1 VQITPN
7 TPNVVPGTAAFTV
20 DARHTDE
27 TELDAFYHDLETAFS
42 DIAKRRGLA
51 LAWETRLSVSPA
63 PMNAALKARIAASC
77 ETRGLKHRVMPS
89 GAGHDAQVL
98 SAVCPAAMIFVPS
111 RGGVS
116 HSPQEYSDHQ
126 ALSDGLAVLSD
137 VLYDLAWKGIT
148 P

>member
-1 VQITPN
+1 
-7 TPNVVPGTAAFTV
+7 
-20 DARHTDE
+20 
-27 TELDAFYHDLETAFS
+27 
-42 DIAKRRGLA
+42 
-51 LAWETRLSVSPA
+51 
-63 PMNAALKARIAASC
+63 MNSALKKRIVASC
-77 ETRGLKHRVMPS
+77 EARGLKHRVLPS

-98 SAVCPAAMIFVPS
+98 SAVCPTAMIFVPS